1 MGVIFNTTIMLRKT
15 YFTILFV
22 FAIQLSF
29 AQLHTVQKRES
40 ITDIARQYNMTP
52 FELFQLNPHA
62 KNGLEEG
69 EILRVTQIVP
79 LGTQL
84 YDAYKVGRKETLFA
98 IGQKFGISVEDIKKY
113 NPILERNELKNR
125 QILLIPVTYDD
136 MFGTEA
142 SAPTTLQYVVKPKD
156 TKWRV
161 AYLHNMTL
169 EELEALNPK
178 LSEVLRPGEIL
189 KVSNPMRTL
198 PTFDAD
204 KYELYEVKPKETLYS
219 LLKRWQISESEIKEL
234 NPELKDGLKSG
245 MMLKI
250 PKQQSEKTFEVFENV
265 TAIKSETLNTKP
277 YRLAFMLPFAIS
289 KMEADTLFDYKK
301 QFRTD
306 RNLNVVLDFLSGAQ
320 MAIDSARALG
330 MNVSY
335 KIYDT
340 ENNPEKVAQLIRQ
353 NRLETVDALIGPLYQ
368 KNVERAGEILK
379 NDKTPV
385 FSPLTNRDIQ
395 LYQNCFQTV
404 PSQELMEDK
413 MIDFIQA
420 HHTDQ
425 NIIIIADRKLQGRGR
440 KFQSKLRES
449 LMITP
454 DTNGLVKP
462 ELLRSALAVDK
473 PNWVLLESENLNLIS
488 TVVPKLAEFLKDYK
502 ITLLTTDRNRF
513 FEGDEVQS
521 SHLARLHFH
530 FPSVDK
536 PLQRDAFNTFAKAY
550 KEKNGI
556 TPDKF
561 AVRGFD
567 LTFDILMRLGS
578 YEDIYESFKENI
590 TTSYVEN
597 AFSYQKKLL
606 GGFAN
611 QAFYILKYDGYK
623 IIEATP

>member
-1 MGVIFNTTIMLRKT
+1 MLRKT
-15 YFTILFV
+15 YFAILFV
-22 FAIQLSF
+22 FIIQLSF

-69 EILRVTQIVP
+69 EVLRVTQVVP

-125 QILLIPVTYDD
+125 QILLIPVTYKD
-136 MFGTEA
+136 MFGSEKA
-142 SAPTTLQYVVKPKD
+142 SAAITYVVKPKD

-169 EELEALNPK
+169 EELATLNPG
-178 LSEVLRPGEIL
+178 LTEVLKPGEIL
-189 KVSNPMRTL
+189 KVSHPMRTL

-204 KYELYEVKPKETLYS
+204 KYDLYEVKPKETLYS
-219 LLKRWQISESEIKEL
+219 LLKKWQISEAALNEL
-234 NPELKDGLKSG
+234 NPQLKDGLKAG

-250 PKQQSEKTFEVFENV
+250 PKQQQEKSFEVFENV
-265 TAIKSETLNTKP
+265 AALQSETLNTKP
-277 YRLAFMLPFAIS
+277 YKLAFMLPFAIS

-335 KIYDT
+335 KVYDT

-353 NRLETVDALIGPLYQ
+353 NRLETLDALIGPLYQ

-385 FSPLTNRDIQ
+385 FSPLTNREIQ
-395 LYQNCFQTV
+395 LFQNCFQTV

-413 MIDFIQA
+413 MIDFIDA
-420 HHTDQ
+420 HYTDQ
-425 NIIIIADRKLQGRGR
+425 NIIIIADRKLQGRA
-440 KFQSKLRES
+440 KKIQSKLRES
-449 LMITP
+449 LVITP

-462 ELLRSALAVDK
+462 ELLRTALAVDK

-513 FEGDEVQS
+513 FEGDEVHS

-530 FPSVDK
+530 FPSVDR
-536 PLQRDAFNTFAKAY
+536 PYQRDDLNTFAKAY

-556 TPDKF
+556 SPDKF

-567 LTFDILMRLGS
+567 LTFDVLMRLGS

-606 GGFAN
+606 GGFVN
-611 QAFYILKYDGYK
+611 RAFYILKYDGYK

>member
-1 MGVIFNTTIMLRKT
+1 MLRKT
-15 YFTILFV
+15 YFAILFV
-22 FAIQLSF
+22 FIIQLSF

-40 ITDIARQYNMTP
+40 ITDVARQYNMTP

-69 EILRVTQIVP
+69 EVLRVTQVVP

-113 NPILERNELKNR
+113 NPILERNELKNK
-125 QILLIPVTYDD
+125 QVLLIPVSYDD
-136 MFGTEA
+136 MFGDEN
-142 SAPTTLQYVVKPKD
+142 APIAQQYVVKPKD

-169 EELEALNPK
+169 EELATLNPG
-178 LSEVLRPGEIL
+178 LAEVLKPGQIL
-189 KVSNPMRTL
+189 KVSHPMRIL

-204 KYELYEVKPKETLYS
+204 KYDLYEVKPKETLYS
-219 LLKRWQISESEIKEL
+219 LLKKWQISEAALNEL
-234 NPELKDGLKSG
+234 NPQLKDGLKAG

-250 PKQQSEKTFEVFENV
+250 PKQQQDKSFEVFENV
-265 TAIKSETLNTKP
+265 AALQSEMLNTKP
-277 YRLAFMLPFAIS
+277 YKLAFMLPFAIS

-320 MAIDSARALG
+320 MAIDSARTLG
-330 MNVSY
+330 MNVTY
-335 KIYDT
+335 KVYDT

-353 NRLETVDALIGPLYQ
+353 NRLETVDAMIGPLYQ
-368 KNVERAGEILK
+368 KNVERAGEMLK

-385 FSPLTNRDIQ
+385 FSPLTNREIQ
-395 LYQNCFQTV
+395 LFQNCFQTV

-413 MIDFIQA
+413 MIDFIEA

-425 NIIIIADRKLQGRGR
+425 NIIIIADRKLQGRA
-440 KFQSKLRES
+440 KKIQSKLRES
-449 LMITP
+449 LVITS

-462 ELLRSALAVDK
+462 ELLRTALAVDK

-513 FEGDEVQS
+513 FEGDEVHS

-536 PLQRDAFNTFAKAY
+536 PYQKDALDTFAKAY

-556 TPDKF
+556 SPDKF

-567 LTFDILMRLGS
+567 LTFDVLMRLGS

-606 GGFAN
+606 GGFVN